1 MSVIRT
7 LFMLGLMAL
16 FASGCGDNPTPP
28 PVANPGTLTVRL
40 DSPAG
45 PESAARFRLIG
56 GGIRE
61 ILASE
66 GRVFS
71 ALRGDTAD
79 VIVVLQ
85 VPGDV
90 RFRLS
95 VADTADLPTM
105 TVVEVAGPDNAL
117 RGPGGYSLEAGG

>member
-1 MSVIRT
+1 MSAILRP
-7 LFMLGLMAL
+7 FILGLMAL
-16 FASGCGDNPTPP
+16 FVIGCGDNPTPP
-28 PVANPGTLTVRL
+28 HIPVPGTLTVRL

-56 GGIRE
+56 GGIRG

-90 RFRLS
+90 RFRLT
-95 VADTADLPTM
+95 VADTAALPSM

-117 RGPGGYSLEAGG
+117 RGTGGYSLEAGG

>member
-1 MSVIRT
+1 MFVVRT
-7 LFMLGLMAL
+7 PFILGLMAL

-28 PVANPGTLTVRL
+28 RIPSPGTLTVRL

-79 VIVVLQ
+79 VVVVLQ

-90 RFRLS
+90 RFRLT
-95 VADTADLPTM
+95 VADTADLPSM
-105 TVVEVAGPDNAL
+105 TVVEVAGPDNTL
-117 RGPGGYSLEAGG
+117 RVPGGYSLETGG

>member
-1 MSVIRT
+1 MIPRLFLVGLLT
-7 LFMLGLMAL
+7 LVTA
-16 FASGCGDNPTPP
+16 ACGDEPTPP
-28 PVANPGTLTVRL
+28 AVPTPGTLTVRL

-45 PESAARFRLIG
+45 AESAARFRLVG
-56 GGIRE
+56 DGIRDV
-61 ILASE
+61 LASE

-71 ALRGDTAD
+71 AVRGDTTD

-85 VPGDV
+85 FPGDV

-95 VADTADLPTM
+95 VVDTADLPNM

-117 RGPGGYSLEAGG
+117 RGLGGYSLETAR